1 MPALSW
7 TISMAS
13 TMPVWR
19 TSATWGWSTR
29 WAVAVAM
36 RMDSLRLASITRSSS
51 KMSRVARAA
60 AQASGL
66 PV

>member
-1 MPALSW
+1 MLALSW
-7 TISMAS
+7 TISMARA
-13 TMPVWR
+13 MPVWR

-29 WAVAVAM
+29 CAVAVAM
-36 RMDSLRLASITRSSS
+36 RADKALFCAMTLSCS
-51 KMSRVARAA
+51 KISRVAKAA